1 MPERSQAPVNGSDPE
16 DLRRPASVLRFASLV
31 KKAREKRGW
40 SQTTLAETAHVH
52 HDVIQRLEAGLSDPP
67 LSLVADLTRILEL
80 SVLNAIYNQQVAKQV
95 TEKREDP

>member
-1 MPERSQAPVNGSDPE
+1 MQTSTDNGE
-16 DLRRPASVLRFASLV
+16 DLLSRPASVVRFASLV

-52 HDVIQRLEAGLSDPP
+52 HDIVQRLEAGQSDPP

-80 SVLNAIYNQQVAKQV
+80 NVLNAIYNQQVAKQV
-95 TEKREDP
+95 AERREELPQ

>member
-1 MPERSQAPVNGSDPE
+1 MAELGTDNGEVSQ
-16 DLRRPASVLRFASLV
+16 RPAVARFVSLV
-31 KKAREKRGW
+31 RKAREKRGW

-80 SVLNAIYNQQVAKQV
+80 NVLNAIYNQQVAKQV
-95 TEKREDP
+95 AEREGASLT